1 MSDSDFFREVDEA
14 VRQDSLKKIWDRY
27 GIAMLL
33 GAFLIIASV
42 AGYKGWTFWQQKQA
56 AEAGARFT
64 GALSLIGEGKDKDA
78 IAAFRELAGD
88 GPKGYR
94 ILSRFQLAAAQAK
107 NGKTAEAVKMYDEL
121 ASLRGAGTV
130 LQGFAKVRAA
140 ALLVDEASL
149 AEMKSRLDSV
159 ADGTDPWRH
168 SARELLGLSAYRVG
182 NMEEAERYFTR
193 ALVDPGV
200 PQNMRQRVEM
210 MLSLV
215 VRADASPAAG
225 AK

>member
-1 MSDSDFFREVDEA
+1 MSDSNFFREVDEA

-33 GAFLIIASV
+33 CAVLVVASV
-42 AGYKGWTFWQQKQA
+42 AGYKGWGFWQQKQT

-64 GALSLIGEGKDKDA
+64 GALTLIAEGKDEDA

-94 ILSRFQLAAAQAK
+94 ILSRFQLAAAEVKSGNA
-107 NGKTAEAVKMYDEL
+107 AAAVKMYDEL
-121 ASLRGAGTV
+121 ASLSGAGNV

-149 AEMKSRLDSV
+149 DEMKSRLDSI
-159 ADGTDPWRH
+159 AGGTDSWRH

-182 NMEEAERYFTR
+182 NAEEAERYFTQ
-193 ALVDPGV
+193 ALVDPGI

-210 MLSLV
+210 MLALV
-215 VRADASPAAG
+215 VKADASPAAS